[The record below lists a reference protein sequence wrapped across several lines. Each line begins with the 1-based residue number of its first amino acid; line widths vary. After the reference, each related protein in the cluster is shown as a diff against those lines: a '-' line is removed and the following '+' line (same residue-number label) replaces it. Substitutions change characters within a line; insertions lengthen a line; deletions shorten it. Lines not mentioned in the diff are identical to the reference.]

1 MQAGLTYIT
10 SEDGLLEA
18 ELTVVKGPAMVGGEL
33 VEDTLTFNGCVGG
46 AALCVRTLCASWYY
60 STFDSISPISLYPGP
75 TLVMRR
81 GDRVR
86 VLLRNELNDSV
97 ANIHFHGFHVTPDG
111 RGDNVRVHVPPGKTF
126 QYDFVIPQN
135 HDEGL
140 FWCVRVYIETDLC
153 VGGIGLMR
161 SAAHHC
167 RLHGHVFDRSDHHV
181 SLGLTSL
188 LVVDGGA
195 ADMEGTCVAMLFQRA
210 DTFV

>member
-1 MQAGLTYIT
+1 
-10 SEDGLLEA
+10 
-18 ELTVVKGPAMVGGEL
+18 
-33 VEDTLTFNGCVGG
+33 
-46 AALCVRTLCASWYY
+46 
-60 STFDSISPISLYPGP
+60 
-75 TLVMRR
+75 MRR

-97 ANIHFHGFHVTPDG
+97 ANIHFHGFHVTPAG

-126 QYDFVIPQN
+126 QYDFVIPEN

-140 FWCVRVYIETDLC
+140 FWCVRMYIEACLC
-153 VGGIGLMR
+153 DWGIGLMH

-195 ADMEGTCVAMLFQRA
+195 ADMEGTCVAMLF
-210 DTFV
+210 